1 MKKLYWRKCNDYSNI
16 KSHKKVY
23 ILDKKAL
30 VSIICHK
37 CGSQGEKLYKEKE
50 STEILEIFS
59 LIKNIEKYQMN
70 I

>member
-1 MKKLYWRKCNDYSNI
+1 MKKLYWIKCNDYSNI

-23 ILDKKAL
+23 IFDKTAL

-59 LIKNIEKYQMN
+59 LIKNIDKYQMN